1 MKISID
7 SINSMNSIVWI
18 VSIHVVF
25 KFMNVLGIIWID
37 FHEMSLFPI
46 FSFYQV
52 ALYHLAN
59 ILPTSC
65 QHLANILPGSKRKKE
80 EKPQPTVDRKLAL
93 LKLRDVACSGLR
105 EALWQD
111 AEALSRWVPANSGIG
126 SLMFDCWSSHVI
138 SSGNRKSTWWKQTED
153 RVKRRQ
159 FKWKHKGTGNKR
171 LYKLTQSE
179 KVSSRNRLERMWKY
193 VEIWWNM

>member
-1 MKISID
+1 MLYLNLCVRHNLDWFSRNVAFSYLFLLSSIL
-7 SINSMNSIVWI
+7 
-18 VSIHVVF
+18 VS
-25 KFMNVLGIIWID
+25 
-37 FHEMSLFPI
+37 
-46 FSFYQV
+46 
-52 ALYHLAN
+52 
-59 ILPTSC
+59 SC

-126 SLMFDCWSSHVI
+126 LLMFDCWSSHVI

-153 RVKRRQ
+153 RAKRRQ

-171 LYKLTQSE
+171 LLYINSR
-179 KVSSRNRLERMWKY
+179 KVKRWVLE
-193 VEIWWNM
+193 IA

>member
-1 MKISID
+1 MSYIYILYTY
-7 SINSMNSIVWI
+7 IYIWLCI
-18 VSIHVVF
+18 LY
-25 KFMNVLGIIWID
+25 VLECVKHIWID
-37 FHEMSLFPI
+37 FQDMLLFHAFSM

-52 ALYHLAN
+52 ALNHLAN

-65 QHLANILPGSKRKKE
+65 QYLANILPGSKRKKE

-111 AEALSRWVPANSGIG
+111 AEALSRWVPANSGI
-126 SLMFDCWSSHVI
+126 SSIVFHCWSSHVI
-138 SSGNRKSTWWKQTED
+138 SSGNRTWLTTTWWKQTED

-159 FKWKHKGTGNKR
+159 CNGTHKGTGSKA
-171 LYKLTQSE
+171 LK
-179 KVSSRNRLERMWKY
+179 
-193 VEIWWNM
+193 